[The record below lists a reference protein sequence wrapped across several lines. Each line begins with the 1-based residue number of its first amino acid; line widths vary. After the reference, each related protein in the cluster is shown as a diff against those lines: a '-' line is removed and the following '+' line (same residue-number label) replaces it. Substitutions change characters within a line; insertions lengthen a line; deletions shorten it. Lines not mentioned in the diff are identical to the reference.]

1 MARLSGKTALVTG
14 AARGIGAA
22 IATAFAN
29 EGALVVVTDIDR
41 IGGHAV
47 TDAIGGTFSWLD
59 VTSEADWST
68 IAEQFPTMDIVVNNA
83 GVTGFEGSV
92 PPAHD
97 PENARLADWRAVHA
111 VNLDGTFLGCRW
123 PAPIGW
129 SGFSLS
135 ALRVLALQLGWP
147 AKRLRMAKPAT
158 GWPRELAGDTP
169 VMSAGAWCCNG
180 GASSR

>member
-1 MARLSGKTALVTG
+1 MPIVSELVEIGQQQLSDAAQSQFGLTA
-14 AARGIGAA
+14 AA
-22 IATAFAN
+22 IGDTLQVAASLAIILVFINALLQIRPQPV
-29 EGALVVVTDIDR
+29 GDLLILVVKLLLIFQFATVWSQFNAIAS
-41 IGGHAV
+41 AV
-47 TDAIGGTFSWLD
+47 I
-59 VTSEADWST
+59 
-68 IAEQFPTMDIVVNNA
+68 N
-83 GVTGFEGSV
+83 
-92 PPAHD
+92 
-97 PENARLADWRAVHA
+97 
-111 VNLDGTFLGCRW
+111 W